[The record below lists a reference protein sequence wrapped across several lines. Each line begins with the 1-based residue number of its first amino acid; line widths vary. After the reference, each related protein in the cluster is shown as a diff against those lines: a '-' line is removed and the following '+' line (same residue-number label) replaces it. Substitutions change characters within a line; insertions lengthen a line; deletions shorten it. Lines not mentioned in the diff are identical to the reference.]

1 MEKLLQLVEKLKS
14 AIVPD
19 QPVGKMPKAELLS
32 FISESDLLTRMRT
45 FHERVEKGIRS
56 AITEDEDEKLI
67 PSESEL
73 QKWRVGKIRKLVRE
87 FHKSTQI
94 LKKYTKFSA
103 PRLRSHIKRHKYE
116 EMLYGNDLP
125 SIDTDTDEDS
135 PPVKRRRG
143 KGRKKRP
150 KSTFPIK
157 GLGNIIINTGDQPV
171 AEKDKEDCCCKE
183 KKNLLEDQDFFGL
196 IQKLSP
202 NLYNVLAEKAFLLDM
217 CALDRKRME
226 ANVCPIDCR
235 RKAWDEFACC
245 ERAGVVYDRSV
256 LPVARQPYLAS
267 GVGIAG
273 ASGAKSMGVG
283 PPPSSRLRGGGSG
296 PPPPPPPPP
305 PPSYRIRGGGS
316 GPPPPPPPPPPYIHK
331 WQNPISPPPPYPP
344 SPKYD

>member
-19 QPVGKMPKAELLS
+19 QPVGKMAKSDLLS

-56 AITEDEDEKLI
+56 AITEDEGEKLV

-73 QKWRVGKIRKLVRE
+73 KKWRVGKIRKLVRE

-94 LKKYTKFSA
+94 LKKYAKFSA

-125 SIDTDTDEDS
+125 TVETDTDEDS
-135 PPVKRRRG
+135 PPRKRRRTTTRRAGRPRTTG
-143 KGRKKRP
+143 K
-150 KSTFPIK
+150 TFPIK

-171 AEKDKEDCCCKE
+171 ADKDKEDCCCKE
-183 KKNLLEDQDFFGL
+183 KKNLLQDQDFFGL

-226 ANVCPIDCR
+226 ANVCPVDCR

-245 ERAGVVYDRSV
+245 ERSDVVMRGT
-256 LPVARQPYLAS
+256 LPVARRPYLAS

-273 ASGAKSMGVG
+273 ASGKTGMTYAGERFRG
-283 PPPSSRLRGGGSG
+283 GGGGGGGGDDEGGFRLRGGGPT

-305 PPSYRIRGGGS
+305 PHIIIPPH
-316 GPPPPPPPPPPYIHK
+316 GPC
-331 WQNPISPPPPYPP
+331 NTGV
-344 SPKYD
+344 